1 MLRNDFSAAGSSPR
15 VRGKPLVALPADD
28 ASGLIP
34 ACAGKTFKS
43 RRPALPSWAHPRV
56 CGENS
61 WTGSRLISSPGS
73 SPRVRG
79 KHCPRRGP
87 SRPGGLIPACA
98 GKTVAAGKA
107 LYDLGAHP
115 RVCGENNV
123 AGFGSDLDWGSSPR
137 VRGKQAVQALGGEPG
152 GLIPACAGKTS
163 PCRGGCARTRA
174 HPRVCGENPEGGSH
188 VRERAGSSPRV
199 RGKPR
204 GRLPCS
210 RTRRLI
216 PACAGK
222 TSRGAGPRR
231 GRSAHPRVCGEN
243 WSQLIEY
250 GLSAGSSPR
259 VRGKPSGRS
268 PGWRPPRLIPACAG
282 KTLED
287 VPDDRCPGAH
297 PRVCGENGLAYG
309 TPVLR
314 LGSSP
319 RVRGKHRAGLP
330 HRLPRG
336 LIPAC
341 AGKTPRRAPTSTS
354 SRAHP
359 RVCGENLG
367 VIHAPG
373 RARGSSPRVRG
384 KRGFMGAGA
393 AAARLIPACAGKT
406 GARGSG
412 RSPGRAHPRVCGEN

>member
-199 RGKPR
+199 RGKRR
-204 GRLPCS
+204 GVPGRAVAG
-210 RTRRLI
+210 RLI

-222 TSRGAGPRR
+222 T
-231 GRSAHPRVCGEN
+231 GRSSSSTGCPRAHPRVCGEN
-243 WSQLIEY
+243 HPGALLVGGRPGSSPRVRGKRSRTFQTTDAPGLIPACAGKTGWHTGRLFCGWAHPRVCGENTAQ
-250 GLSAGSSPR
+250 GSHIDFLAGSSPR
-259 VRGKPSGRS
+259 VRGKPGCD
-268 PGWRPPRLIPACAG
+268 P
-282 KTLED
+282 
-287 VPDDRCPGAH
+287 
-297 PRVCGENGLAYG
+297 
-309 TPVLR
+309 
-314 LGSSP
+314 
-319 RVRGKHRAGLP
+319 RAGQGE
-330 HRLPRG
+330 G

-341 AGKTPRRAPTSTS
+341 AGKTGIYGRGSGGSA
-354 SRAHP
+354 AHP
-359 RVCGENLG
+359 RVCGENWG
-367 VIHAPG
+367 AGFWTFSWP
-373 RARGSSPRVRG
+373 GSSPRVRG
-384 KRGFMGAGA
+384 K
-393 AAARLIPACAGKT
+393 LT
-406 GARGSG
+406 GA
-412 RSPGRAHPRVCGEN
+412 